1 VQVFPG
7 HALMRLLSRHTA
19 FVMKHRLKKAA
30 SAVLGPI
37 TVVLLRTLRLL
48 DPDRTARFTARTA
61 RRIGPWL
68 REHRIGRANLAAA
81 FPEKSSTEID
91 TILDMV
97 WENLGMFVGEFAH
110 LDRLWDF
117 NEANQAVGRIEVD
130 TVTLERFIKLRDDG
144 KGALIFAAHL
154 GNWELPALVGPAY
167 GLESAVV
174 FRPPSVDAVAEAV
187 ARIRA
192 ANMGTIVPTERDAP
206 LRIARLLAQGT
217 HAGMLVDQHYA
228 KGPEVVFFGRKTR
241 CNPLLARLAAQIECP
256 IHGVRAIR
264 LPDHRFRL
272 EISDEVAPVR
282 DESGKINVQA
292 TMQAITNVV
301 EGWVRDHPEQWLWLH
316 RRWR

>member
-1 VQVFPG
+1 
-7 HALMRLLSRHTA
+7 MRLLSRTTTL
-19 FVMKHRLKKAA
+19 VLQHRLKKAA
-30 SAVLGPI
+30 SALLGPL
-37 TVVLLRTLRLL
+37 TVAVLRALRLL
-48 DPDRTARFTARTA
+48 DPDRTARFTARLT
-61 RRIGPWL
+61 RRVGPWL
-68 REHRIGRANLAAA
+68 KEHRIGRANLAAA
-81 FPEKSSTEID
+81 FPGKSSAEID
-91 TILDMV
+91 IILDKV

-110 LDRLWDF
+110 LDRLWDL
-117 NEANQAVGRIEVD
+117 NLDDQTAGRIEAD
-130 TVTLERFIKLRDDG
+130 PASLERFVKLRDDG

-154 GNWELPALVGPAY
+154 GNWELPALTGPAY

-174 FRPPSVDAVAEAV
+174 FRPPSVDAVADAV

-206 LRIARLLAQGT
+206 LRLARLLSQGI

-241 CNPLLARLAAQIECP
+241 CNPLLARLAAQVECP

-272 EISDEVAPVR
+272 ELSEEVAAVR
-282 DESGKINVQA
+282 DDTGKINVQA
-292 TMQAITNVV
+292 TMQAVTNVV
-301 EGWVRDHPEQWLWLH
+301 EGWVREHPEQWLWLH